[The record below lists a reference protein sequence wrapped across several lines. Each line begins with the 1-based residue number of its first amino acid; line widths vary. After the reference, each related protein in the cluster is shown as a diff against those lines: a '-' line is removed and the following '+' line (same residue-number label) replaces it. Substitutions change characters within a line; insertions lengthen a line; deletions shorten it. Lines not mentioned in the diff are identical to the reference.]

1 MVLLPLEPAE
11 CLTDSPYFR
20 SNLHSHEGEL
30 EDTSDALKG
39 LLKESRKLLSA
50 ITQLSKAQKSF
61 ALALYE
67 FKFTEAIGQPTDDEL
82 TIAEAFKSFSKMIRS
97 IEDAREGLMT
107 TCNLSLLQPLE
118 NFRKEDIEAMKEEKK
133 KYEKSSQSYY
143 NALEKHL
150 NISNKKKEAV
160 VQESEDLLDHQLEEY
175 HQASLD
181 YVFQLYQLQ
190 EMKKFQFVEI
200 VRIAPLLDGCTFSG
214 RFITK
219 ARQNFDTQKE
229 EAQSYITKIRSN
241 ADKKIKSTDDTRE
254 GYLYMLKKGLVGG
267 NNWVKYY
274 CLYEK
279 KGKLF
284 KIISSS
290 QNKVPTCETMKVMS
304 CVRRKTDSIEKRY
317 CFDITFKQETKIVN
331 HTFQCL
337 GEDDRRSWLEAM
349 DGAEPVYSEVKPQRK
364 TVGYELNENGFAF
377 VERCIE
383 EVEKRGLGEQGL
395 YRLVGSTIK
404 VKALLQAWIEGN
416 HSGDIDYSEYPT
428 STITSSLKKYL
439 RSMPEPLTTHM
450 LHSTFIKACKIAII
464 AESDT
469 LEERVDG
476 VRAAVEKLP
485 ELNYNMLYIVVAH
498 LKNVAG
504 EADVNKMYAS
514 NLGVVFGP
522 TLMRPEEESM
532 AAIVDIKYQG
542 VCVEIMVSSFDKVFK
557 RNVTNAKGPFSLTPT
572 FGKRSED
579 NSVSRKP
586 SSLSVTARPDDIA
599 KNRKASTPVGRR
611 KEVIPPIKQH
621 SSPNIG
627 ARRAAISRKPSP
639 NTGGTPLVA
648 QFEHQ
653 GQGNI
658 TGQRQ
663 SPSTSQPPSLQPSG
677 QKLGFKVARTLYQ
690 CKGEYDKELSF
701 EANQVIHNVRES
713 EEPGW
718 LYGTINDETGLIP
731 ENYVEIIN

>member
-1 MVLLPLEPAE
+1 MIALCYNSDYRV
-11 CLTDSPYFR
+11 
-20 SNLHSHEGEL
+20 
-30 EDTSDALKG
+30 EDRLFS
-39 LLKESRKLLSA
+39 E
-50 ITQLSKAQKSF
+50 LSKAQKSF

-200 VRIAPLLDGCTFSG
+200 VRIAPYCGYEIFRDSEGFLNHLQL
-214 RFITK
+214 ILQN

-404 VKALLQAWIEGN
+404 VKALLQAWIE
-416 HSGDIDYSEYPT
+416 
-428 STITSSLKKYL
+428 
-439 RSMPEPLTTHM
+439 
-450 LHSTFIKACKIAII
+450 IAII

-611 KEVIPPIKQH
+611 KE
-621 SSPNIG
+621 
-627 ARRAAISRKPSP
+627 
-639 NTGGTPLVA
+639 
-648 QFEHQ
+648 

-701 EANQVIHNVRES
+701 EANQVIHNGKQRDIHVHNSFGSASISSTVRES